1 MCRAFYGNNVC
12 LRSFN
17 SSHITLIPKVDSP
30 MNISDYR
37 PISPLNSSIK
47 LLTKILANRLQPII
61 TKWVHKNQYGFI
73 HTRTIQDC
81 LAWAFEYFHIC
92 HHSRKETVII
102 KIDFEK
108 AFDKIEHQVIMEM
121 MKFKGFPDK
130 WINWVDAILKSGN
143 SSVLLNGL
151 AGKPFACKRGV
162 RQGDPLSPLLFVLA
176 ADLCSSS

>member
-108 AFDKIEHQVIMEM
+108 AFDKIEHQAMLTLF
-121 MKFKGFPDK
+121 KAKGFGQK
-130 WINWVDAILKSGN
+130 WILWMETIF
-143 SSVLLNGL
+143 SSATSTVLLNGIL
-151 AGKPFACKRGV
+151 GKTFNCSRGV
-162 RQGDPLSPLLFVLA
+162 R
-176 ADLCSSS
+176 